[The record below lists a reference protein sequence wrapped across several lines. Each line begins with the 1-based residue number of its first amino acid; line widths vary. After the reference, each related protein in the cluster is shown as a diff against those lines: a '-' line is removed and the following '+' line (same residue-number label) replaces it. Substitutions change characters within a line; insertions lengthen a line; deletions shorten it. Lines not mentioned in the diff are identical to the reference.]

1 MTMKRRLGLI
11 LVLVSGG
18 ISILWGLAIG
28 QSAQGGTLD
37 FQAVYYGTRCLLE
50 HHNPYKVAELAS
62 VYKADGGE
70 YPGETA
76 KNRQLVTLY
85 VNLPTTFLF
94 VAPLAMLPYWAGQAI
109 WVLFLAGVFLLA
121 AILMWRLG
129 EGYSPGVSVSLICIL
144 LVESE
149 LTFATGNTA
158 GIVIGL
164 CLAAVWC
171 FVRERFVTVGVLCL
185 AASVAIK
192 PHDAGLIWLYFL
204 LVGGVYR
211 KRALQA
217 FAITAALS
225 VAALVWVTA
234 VAPHWI
240 EDWSANMATISG
252 PNGLNNPGP
261 VSLTGN
267 TAGMVIDLQAVI
279 AVFRND
285 PLIYNAI
292 SYAVCGAM
300 LLIWAVTTIRS
311 RFSPARALYAL
322 AAIVPLTMLITYHR
336 PYDAKLLLLTIP
348 ACAMVWAEGRA
359 IRWVAL
365 LVSTIGIVLTGDL
378 PLAIVV
384 ILTEKLQVGK
394 GILGQMLQALTTR
407 PGSFALLAMAVFY
420 LWVYVR
426 RAGRGFA
433 TGT

>member
-1 MTMKRRLGLI
+1 
-11 LVLVSGG
+11 
-18 ISILWGLAIG
+18 LAI
-28 QSAQGGTLD
+28 
-37 FQAVYYGTRCLLE
+37 
-50 HHNPYKVAELAS
+50 
-62 VYKADGGE
+62 
-70 YPGETA
+70 
-76 KNRQLVTLY
+76 
-85 VNLPTTFLF
+85 
-94 VAPLAMLPYWAGQAI
+94 LPYWAAQAI

-129 EGYSPGVSVSLICIL
+129 ESFSPGATVFLICIL

-164 CLAAVWC
+164 CLIAVWC
-171 FVRERFVTVGVLCL
+171 FLRERFVTVGVLCL
-185 AASVAIK
+185 AASLAIK

-225 VAALVWVTA
+225 VAALAWVTA

-292 SYAVCGAM
+292 SYAICGAM
-300 LLIWAVTTIRS
+300 LVIWAVTTIRS
-311 RFSPARALYAL
+311 RFSPERALFAL
-322 AAIVPLTMLITYHR
+322 AAVVPLTMLVTYHR
-336 PYDAKLLLLTIP
+336 PYDAKLLLLTVP

-365 LVSTIGIVLTGDL
+365 LVSTFGIVLTGEL

-384 ILTEKLQVGK
+384 TLTQKLQVGT
-394 GILGQMLQALTTR
+394 GILGQLLQAVTTR
-407 PGSFALLAMAVFY
+407 PGSLALLAMAVLY
-420 LWVYVR
+420 LRVYVR

-433 TGT
+433 IGT